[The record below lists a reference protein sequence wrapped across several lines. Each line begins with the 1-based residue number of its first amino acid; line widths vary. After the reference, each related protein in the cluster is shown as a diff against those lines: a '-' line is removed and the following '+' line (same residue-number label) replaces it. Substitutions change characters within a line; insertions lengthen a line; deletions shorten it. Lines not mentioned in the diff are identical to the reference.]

1 MKWAGLVVTLSI
13 LLAAVYCFLL
23 SSTTASPENSEGP
36 LPTAQLGGRQ
46 ESFTTKTN
54 AIEESFSALSSAAL
68 TNGVS
73 DGTESAD
80 ESGTSVT
87 TKEASPGI
95 DDETAE
101 SICRSHLKTRV
112 KDPSCELESIQRS
125 PGRILVLLRKKSVSE
140 TGYGAVFHVQLD
152 SETGAVVDDAV
163 EIRENR

>member
-1 MKWAGLVVTLSI
+1 MKRANQSQLDGVLTALPVLAII
-13 LLAAVYCFLL
+13 LLCCGCLRTDAPPNPTKIVEP
-23 SSTTASPENSEGP
+23 AS
-36 LPTAQLGGRQ
+36 A
-46 ESFTTKTN
+46 TTK
-54 AIEESFSALSSAAL
+54 
-68 TNGVS
+68 G
-73 DGTESAD
+73 
-80 ESGTSVT
+80 
-87 TKEASPGI
+87 ASPGI